1 MYMYVHTLTHTFNI
15 PFPAPWAEEA
25 HPLRLVDVALVD
37 VEAAQTWS
45 MVQGGNSTSSSAAN
59 WFRV

>member
-1 MYMYVHTLTHTFNI
+1 
-15 PFPAPWAEEA
+15 
-25 HPLRLVDVALVD
+25 LRLRLLDVALID